1 MSGIAQLRRLG
12 LAAVVLGALGSLRSG
27 DVHAEPAPLAV
38 HITSPLGRMGTS
50 GKVRIVAQIH
60 TPPGVTLGP
69 VSFLVDGVL
78 LGKDEDGPPY
88 AVEWFDENPYERREI
103 AVEVTDSLGNLARD
117 SVVLDPFEIVEVTG
131 VSRVLLEAGVYDK
144 QGRFVGGLSRSNF
157 EVTEDGVPEE
167 IDLVNQETLPATFAL
182 LIDSSQ
188 SMSRRIDFVRDAAA
202 RFIKYLRPKDRVLVA
217 PFSRTLGAVTGPTS
231 DQQTILEAVSHISSA
246 GGTAILDSLVEV
258 VNKLPS
264 DQGRCAVVL
273 ITDGYDENS
282 LLSAEEALAAVKSSR
297 ATVYVVGI
305 GGIAGI
311 SNKGERLLKRIA
323 EETGGRV
330 FFPFR
335 EDEIAA
341 VHERLAVDAQNRYLV
356 TYTPTNQIADGAWR
370 SVKLTTT
377 PGGYIVRTRDGY
389 LAPKPPPVH
398 PELEFTITDS
408 DRQYVDLS
416 VEDLVVTEDGVEQK
430 IDAFH
435 EAVAPV
441 SIVLALDA
449 SGSMRKSAGEVV
461 EAAREFVASLRPEDS
476 LAPLLFADE
485 AVFTHDLTTD
495 RDTALKAIES
505 YQAIGGTALYD
516 AIADSLARLKRVEGR
531 RAIVVLTDGRDE
543 NNPGTAPGSTRTLND
558 VLKLLK
564 ETDASVFAIGLGTK
578 VDRDTLD
585 QLARLSGGEAYFPA
599 DVSALRAEYRRI
611 VENLRRRYVLSY
623 TSTNPARNGAWRDVQ
638 IRPRSSDIIVTS
650 RGGYFAPER

>member
-1 MSGIAQLRRLG
+1 VIV
-12 LAAVVLGALGSLRSG
+12 AALLSLRPDDLRAASTS
-27 DVHAEPAPLAV
+27 LAV
-38 HITSPLGRMGTS
+38 RITSPLGRMGTS
-50 GKVRIVAQIH
+50 GKVRIVAQIQV
-60 TPPGVTLGP
+60 PPGVTLGP
-69 VSFLVDGVL
+69 VSFFVDGVL

-88 AVEWFDENPYERREI
+88 ALEWFDENPYERREI
-103 AVEVTDSLGNLARD
+103 TIEVADSVGNVARD
-117 SVVLDPFEIVEVTG
+117 SVVLEPFEIVEVTG

-144 QGRFVGGLSRSNF
+144 QGHFVGGLSRSNF
-157 EVTEDGVPEE
+157 EVTEDGVAEE
-167 IDLVNQETLPATFAL
+167 IDLVDQETLPATFAL

-188 SMSRRIDFVRDAAA
+188 SMSRRIDFVRDSAA

-217 PFSRTLGAVTGPTS
+217 PFSRSLGAVTGPTS
-231 DQQTILEAVSHISSA
+231 DRQTILEAVSHINSA

-258 VNKLPS
+258 VNKLPM

-282 LLSAEEALAAVKSSR
+282 LLSAGDALAAVKSSR

-323 EETGGRV
+323 EETGGQV

-335 EDEIAA
+335 EEEIAA

-356 TYTPTNQIADGAWR
+356 TYTPSNQTADGAWR

-377 PGGYIVRTRDGY
+377 PGGYVVRTRDGY

-449 SGSMRKSAGEVV
+449 SGSMRRSAGEVV

-495 RDTALKAIES
+495 RDTALKAIEG
-505 YQAIGGTALYD
+505 YQAVGGTALYD

-543 NNPGTAPGSTRTLND
+543 NNPGTGPGSARTLNE
-558 VLKLLK
+558 VMKLLK
-564 ETDASVFAIGLGTK
+564 ETNASVFAIGLGTK
-578 VDRDTLD
+578 VDRDTLS
-585 QLARLSGGEAYFPA
+585 QLAQLSGGEAYFPA
-599 DVSALRAEYRRI
+599 DISTLRAEYRRI
-611 VENLRRRYVLSY
+611 VENLRRRYVLGY
-623 TSTNPARNGAWRDVQ
+623 TSTNPARDGAWRDVQ
-638 IRPRSSDIIVTS
+638 IHPRSSDIVVTS